1 MAEYL
6 YQMFVMLNRIKCHCE
21 LNEMRRGNLECFA
34 QVRSGLLRR
43 LFQSLLAMTSL
54 FILLLSV
61 PNLSFAQ
68 NNHLLEDEKNN
79 IEVYDKTNK
88 AVVNIT
94 TRRMQTDDFFLLTV
108 PSEGSGSGFVIDNMG
123 HIVTNYHVVENAT
136 DLVVTL
142 YNGQPYQ
149 AKLIGVDPDNDIAV
163 VKIEIPPE
171 KLFPGMLD
179 SGSELK
185 VGQKV
190 LAIGNPFGLDR
201 TLTTGIIS
209 SLGRTLRAESGRLIK
224 GIIQTDAAINPGNS
238 GGPLLNSN
246 GLIIGVN
253 TAIVSKVGQSSG
265 IGFAIPI
272 KTVKKIIKDLIAYG
286 YVMRTNIGILQAYET
301 NNGLLITQL
310 EPNGPAEKA
319 GLKGPKVII
328 RKNGIV
334 EYRSIDRFAADI
346 ITGVDDKEI
355 HSFDELLD
363 YIESKKPGTVIKIL
377 IMRGNSRLTLP
388 VTLGKVK
395 AG

>member
-1 MAEYL
+1 
-6 YQMFVMLNRIKCHCE
+6 MLLVLKNNVLWNVGACQWRALLMVFII
-21 LNEMRRGNLECFA
+21 LSFDFGYVLA
-34 QVRSGLLRR
+34 QSNR
-43 LFQSLLAMTSL
+43 LF
-54 FILLLSV
+54 
-61 PNLSFAQ
+61 
-68 NNHLLEDEKNN
+68 EDEKNN
-79 IEVYDKTNK
+79 IEIYESTNK

-94 TRRMQTDDFFLLTV
+94 TRRLQVDEFFLLAV
-108 PSEGSGSGFVIDNMG
+108 PSEGSASGFVIDNKG
-123 HIVTNYHVVENAT
+123 HIVTNYHVVENAR

-163 VKIEIPPE
+163 VKIEIPLE

-179 SGSELK
+179 PGAELK

-246 GLIIGVN
+246 GYIIGVN

-265 IGFAIPI
+265 IGFAIPV

-286 YVMRTNIGILQAYET
+286 HVIRTNIGILQVYET
-301 NNGLLITQL
+301 GNGLLITQL
-310 EPNGPAEKA
+310 EPNGPAQIA
-319 GLKGPKVII
+319 GLQGPKLII
-328 RKNGIV
+328 QRSGVV
-334 EYRSIDRFAADI
+334 EYRAIDRSAADL
-346 ITGVDDKEI
+346 ITAIDGKEI
-355 HSFDELLD
+355 RSLDELLD
-363 YIESKKPGTVIKIL
+363 YIESKKPGTVVKISV
-377 IMRGNSRLTLP
+377 IRANKRLVIP
-388 VTLGKVK
+388 ITLGKSK
-395 AG
+395 AV